1 MIFYK
6 VPESPDEDCTGL
18 IRDVLTNDIK
28 LDSEGVNQ
36 LKFCGVHRLG
46 KQYSRGRARPIIVRF
61 TCRNDRDK
69 VWRMRQSLRLKF
81 QHWRRSAKAST
92 RNPERYSALSH
103 EKSRNLESSEQGLR
117 CWRQANR

>member
-28 LDSEGVNQ
+28 LDSEEVNQ

-69 VWRMRQSLRLKF
+69 VWRMR
-81 QHWRRSAKAST
+81 H
-92 RNPERYSALSH
+92 
-103 EKSRNLESSEQGLR
+103 NL
-117 CWRQANR
+117 